1 MPLQKAFPCY
11 RIPLHKVNIKR
22 VTIGRVNGI
31 IIVMSRI
38 QFDITP
44 FQQLMHRRIKE
55 ILLVCSDY
63 DTFMLE
69 EDGRIEEELFEEYA
83 SLGLTSPPKIVRT
96 SNGESAFTLL
106 KENHF
111 DLVITMLNVGE
122 TGVVDLAEEIRQV
135 YPDQLIVVLSPMIPT
150 EITMKRLHMAT
161 SEHFLGSEVNH
172 FFTWQGNSN
181 ILLAMVKLLEDE
193 MNAPYD
199 VEEFGVQTI
208 ILVEDSVRY
217 YSMYLPMMYRVL
229 IKQARSLMNE
239 GLTKWERALRLR
251 SRPKILLAR
260 NYEEALT
267 LYDRYKHNLLGI
279 ISDISYFQN
288 GKRNNEAGIQLATY
302 IRKENKELPILL
314 QSSHEGHREAA
325 ELCEASFLYKKS
337 KRLFRELASFI
348 EQNFGFGPFIFRN
361 PKTGVPI
368 AEAETLRDLQH
379 TLKTVDISSFRYHV
393 SNHHISRW
401 LKARALFSLAKYI
414 RNTGLDRTPDAED
427 LRSLLVNAIREYR
440 VQESRGKIAHFSRD
454 HFDEAL
460 SFSRIGYGS
469 LGGKGRG
476 LAFIDNQLSNSPIH
490 EEFPGISIGIPKTV
504 VVTTDQFDFFIQKN
518 HLYSENLDQ
527 LSDQE
532 ILEKFR
538 QGVLPSPLIEDMR
551 HLISMVEGP
560 LAVRSSSLL
569 EDSYMQ
575 PFAGIYDTKIIPN
588 NEEQRENRLQRLL
601 TAIKEVYASTFFK
614 ESREYLFA
622 TNHVP
627 EEEKM
632 AVIVQSATAKQY
644 DTIAYPAISGVAR
657 SINYYPMDHERPED
671 GIAYIA
677 FGFGKAIVEGERGFR
692 FSPANPKRA
701 LQLTDPQEALR
712 TTQKEFYALNMGEQQ
727 AETQQDGALIAVP
740 IERAP
745 IDPALS
751 STVSSFDPYSGQ
763 MRDGIMPN
771 MQRVITFAGVLKY
784 GVFPLANILQR
795 ALEFG
800 RSKMNTHVEI
810 EFSVQIDPKE
820 MRFNF
825 LQLRPIM
832 SEDQRGPVEI
842 PVDIPNNQIL
852 IQSKRGMG
860 NGRYQARH
868 LIFVDPATFDPAK
881 TETMAAT
888 IGRLQDQLREE
899 PYFLVIPGRLGSRD
913 PWLGIPCSWS
923 QIRGASV
930 IVELQYKK
938 FHIEASQGTHFFQN
952 LTSMRRGYMTVD
964 MDAPNETLSKEP
976 LAGGTVLFEDT
987 YITHLMFEQ
996 PMIAHIDGRTRE
1008 GVIYL

>member
-1 MPLQKAFPCY
+1 
-11 RIPLHKVNIKR
+11 
-22 VTIGRVNGI
+22 
-31 IIVMSRI
+31 MSRI

-44 FQQLMHRRIKE
+44 FQQLMNKRIKE

-63 DTFMLE
+63 DIFMLE
-69 EDGRIEEELFEEYA
+69 EDGRIEEELFEEYS

-96 SNGESAFTLL
+96 SNGENAFALL

-111 DLVITMLNVGE
+111 DLVITMLNLGE

-135 YPDQLIVVLSPMIPT
+135 YPKQPIVVLSPMIPT

-161 SEHFLGSEVNH
+161 SEHFQGSKVNH

-260 NYEEALT
+260 NYEEALN
-267 LYDRYKHNLLGI
+267 LYDRYKNNLLGI
-279 ISDISYFQN
+279 VSDISYFQN
-288 GKRNNEAGIQLATY
+288 GQRNNEAGIQLATY

-314 QSSHEGHREAA
+314 QSSNENHRAAA
-325 ELCEASFLYKKS
+325 EQCEASFLYKKS
-337 KRLFRELASFI
+337 KRLLRELASFI

-361 PKTGVPI
+361 PKTGAPI

-379 TLKTVDISSFRYHV
+379 TLKTIDISSFRYHV

-427 LRSLLVNAIREYR
+427 LRTLLVNAIREYR

-490 EEFPGISIGIPKTV
+490 NEFSNISIGIPKTV
-504 VVTTDQFDFFIQKN
+504 VITTDQFDSFIQQN
-518 HLYSENLDQ
+518 RLYSEHLDQ
-527 LSDQE
+527 LTDSE

-538 QGVLPSPLIEDMR
+538 QGVLPQDLIEDMG

-588 NEEQRENRLQRLL
+588 NEEQREDRLQRLL

-614 ESREYLFA
+614 ESREYLIA

-657 SINYYPMDHERPED
+657 SINYYPMDHEQPED

-701 LQLTDPQEALR
+701 LQLTDIQEALR
-712 TTQKEFYALNMGEQQ
+712 TTQKEFYALDMSNQQ
-727 AETQQDGALIAVP
+727 DTVQHDGALIAIP
-740 IERAP
+740 IDKAP
-745 IDPALS
+745 VDPALGSVAS
-751 STVSSFDPYSGQ
+751 SYDPYSGQ
-763 MRDGIMPN
+763 LRDGIMPKT
-771 MQRVITFAGVLKY
+771 QRVLTFAGVLKY
-784 GVFPLANILQR
+784 EVFPLAKILQK

-800 RSKMNTHVEI
+800 RAKMNTHVEI

-832 SEDQRGPVEI
+832 SDDQRGTVEI
-842 PVDIPNNQIL
+842 PSYIDPTNL
-852 IQSKRGMG
+852 ITRSQRSMG
-860 NGRYQARH
+860 NGTYRSQH
-868 LIFVDPATFDPAK
+868 IVFVNPTTFDPAHTK
-881 TETMAAT
+881 GMAET
-888 IGRLQDQLREE
+888 IGKINEQLLNEG
-899 PYFLVIPGRLGSRD
+899 YILIAPGRLGSRD
-913 PWLGIPCSWS
+913 PWLGIPCTWG
-923 QIRGASV
+923 QIRGAAV
-930 IVELQYKK
+930 IVELQYKG

-952 LTSMRRGYMTVD
+952 LTSMRKGYMTVD
-964 MDAPNETLSKEP
+964 IDSPEETLSHKT
-976 LAGGTVLFEDT
+976 LSKGTVLFQDN
-987 YITHLMFEQ
+987 YVTHIQFDQ
-996 PMIAHIDGRTRE
+996 PVTAQIDGRTRE
-1008 GVIYL
+1008 GVISL